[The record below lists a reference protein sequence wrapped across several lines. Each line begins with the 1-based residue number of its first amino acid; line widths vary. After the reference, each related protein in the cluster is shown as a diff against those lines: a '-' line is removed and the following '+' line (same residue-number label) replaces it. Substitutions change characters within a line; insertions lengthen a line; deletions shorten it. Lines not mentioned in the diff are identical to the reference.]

1 MRNFGVSDLPLP
13 ENPNKTKKN
22 KSKRKEILRS
32 SRPGS
37 EGPNGLV
44 QKRKTTGDEDFGLPA

>member
-1 MRNFGVSDLPLP
+1 MKADISSKSDLPLP

-44 QKRKTTGDEDFGLPA
+44 QKRKTTGMPKS

>member
-1 MRNFGVSDLPLP
+1 MKADISSKSDLPLP

-37 EGPNGLV
+37 EGPNGSI
-44 QKRKTTGDEDFGLPA
+44 QKRKNHGYA